1 MRGFHRAALIL
12 PLILGLAGAIH
23 SPAARAFETLG
34 MSWRTGRVN
43 YRINPNFPDQDLS
56 GTREQQV
63 ELISC
68 SAESWREQSVA
79 DLRFVYLGTTTATG
93 LNDNDGINTVS
104 WSNQDGGDA
113 LAVTLISGVGSRIE
127 GFDMVLFSE
136 SLGTANEW
144 SGPQDPPSGTMDLSL
159 IHI

>member
-79 DLRFVYLGTTTATG
+79 DLRFVYLGTPTATG
-93 LNDNDGINTVS
+93 LNDNDGIHTVS
-104 WSNQDGGDA
+104 WRAQAGYRRKVVLNQCPHY
-113 LAVTLISGVGSRIE
+113 E
-127 GFDMVLFSE
+127 
-136 SLGTANEW
+136 
-144 SGPQDPPSGTMDLSL
+144 
-159 IHI
+159 